1 MYLEP
6 IFSSEDIC
14 KQMPAEAKRFR
25 TVDQTFRGAMSRIET
40 EPSVLKI
47 AQTEGLLDQLI
58 KANALLNEIQKGLN
72 DYLETKRVFFP
83 RFFFLGNDEMLEILS
98 ETKDP
103 LRVQPHLSKI
113 FEGISSLDFSDKLDI
128 LGMISAEGEN
138 VPFQYGSIGEK
149 TINPIDSNGQVE
161 QWVKEVEGVM
171 RKTVALQVDLSMV
184 AYAKEAVVEGHR

>member
-1 MYLEP
+1 VIRCDCCDFRYVKPFEARVIKWERILNDLQDIMDNWLGMQGTWLYLEP

-47 AQTEGLLDQLI
+47 AQTDGLLDQLI

-103 LRVQPHLSKI
+103 LRVQPHL
-113 FEGISSLDFSDKLDI
+113 
-128 LGMISAEGEN
+128 
-138 VPFQYGSIGEK
+138 
-149 TINPIDSNGQVE
+149 
-161 QWVKEVEGVM
+161 
-171 RKTVALQVDLSMV
+171 
-184 AYAKEAVVEGHR
+184 